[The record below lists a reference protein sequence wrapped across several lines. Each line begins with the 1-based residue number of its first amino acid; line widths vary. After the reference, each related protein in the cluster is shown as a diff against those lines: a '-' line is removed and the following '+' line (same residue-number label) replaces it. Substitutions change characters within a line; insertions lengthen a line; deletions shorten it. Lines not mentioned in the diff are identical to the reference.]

1 MPHMQPLAFE
11 AVPEDIQEQL
21 PAGVAEAT
29 LGDSFGW
36 EVGKHAG

>member
-1 MPHMQPLAFE
+1 MQPPPFDA
-11 AVPEDIQEQL
+11 APEDIREQL